1 MVDPTPVSPVER
13 LVHRISTPELERRWE
28 AAREMMQERGLDYLV
43 MQNHEEFLGG
53 TLRWFTDFAARHQ
66 YPMTVIFPLEGEMAV
81 INCGMEPPATQP
93 FPPMALARGVGASLG
108 AVYFPTTHY
117 SSTVEGRLA
126 VSVLREKK
134 NPKIGWVEKTFLP
147 VTFYEYVVETYRV
160 RCSSMR
166 PTGRSAEDRQE
177 SRRDRVHKG
186 LRSARGCGIEH
197 LTKTIT
203 PGMHDYDVYAEAHY
217 YCSKHGSARGIIQV
231 GSGPMGTIVPF
242 DVYGMQNRV
251 IRPGDQ
257 VSVLVEVNGPCG
269 YYTEITKIFAV
280 QGEPS
285 PSLEKA
291 FADALECQHLIA
303 KAMVPG
309 AEPGELWLKQVQ
321 FLTERGYGRP
331 GRSFSHGQ
339 GLSLVERPNIRPEE
353 AWKLERGM
361 NIAVHPGAV
370 REGVWTN
377 VCDGYIVGDQGA
389 ERLHK
394 TPQTIA
400 RV

>member
-1 MVDPTPVSPVER
+1 VVEN
-13 LVHRISTPELERRWE
+13 LP
-28 AAREMMQERGLDYLV
+28 
-43 MQNHEEFLGG
+43 
-53 TLRWFTDFAARHQ
+53 
-66 YPMTVIFPLEGEMAV
+66 
-81 INCGMEPPATQP
+81 
-93 FPPMALARGVGASLG
+93 G
-108 AVYFPTTHY
+108 AVFVDATDW
-117 SSTVEGRLA
+117 VDRL
-126 VSVLREKK
+126 
-134 NPKIGWVEKTFLP
+134 KIVKSPEEIECIKGCAAL
-147 VTFYEYVVETYRV
+147 
-160 RCSSMR
+160 
-166 PTGRSAEDRQE
+166 ED
-177 SRRDRVHKG
+177 
-186 LRSARGCGIEH
+186 ACIEH

-309 AEPGELWLKQVQ
+309 AEPGELWLKQVE